1 MIDLEHLSH
10 AGRAHVAFGV
20 SSVSSHT
27 ALALILRFATP
38 ISQELTL
45 LAKRAARKVSWK
57 LLSAGFR
64 FTSISVLE
72 FPPEESG
79 WGREDGGR
87 GFCRVC
93 ICMRISEHIPKR

>member
-20 SSVSSHT
+20 SSASSHT
-27 ALALILRFATP
+27 ALALILRLATP

-72 FPPEESG
+72 FPPGESG
-79 WGREDGGR
+79 WERGWRER
-87 GFCRVC
+87 ILLRVYL
-93 ICMRISEHIPKR
+93 RVYFRANERA

>member
-1 MIDLEHLSH
+1 MIDLEHLNL
-10 AGRAHVAFGV
+10 ADRAHVAFGV
-20 SSVSSHT
+20 SSASPHT
-27 ALALILRFATP
+27 TLALILRLATP
-38 ISQELTL
+38 ISHELTL
-45 LAKRAARKVSWK
+45 LAKRAARKVSRK

-79 WGREDGGR
+79 WGRKDGGR

-93 ICMRISEHIPKR
+93 ICMRKSEHISKR